1 MLVIYPEKLT
11 IQMVKENYKNY
22 IEVIRITLPKNNIG
36 EYQHKD
42 YLSGVMKL
50 GVKREKFGDILVRN
64 DGADIIVSKDISEY
78 IQANI
83 LGLTR
88 FSKAKINIVNICVK
102 IMIIILLFIINLRF
116 MLPNGEGI
124 EINSN
129 LSILFVIDTSVS
141 MRALDY
147 NGKKERFEGVINDC
161 CNIVEEL
168 SNCKFSIITFGDTAK
183 RLIPFTADSDMVQAE
198 LKAIRIEDD
207 YYAKGSSMNLAKN
220 ILEKTLKDEKQ
231 RKKDNSPIIVFLI
244 SDGEITKEN
253 EKLESFSNIS
263 QYILNGAVLGYGTST
278 GGKMV
283 NSGYADDPSSE
294 LYYIYYYDEQS
305 YQSVTAIS
313 KLDEKNLKQIASD
326 LGIDYVQ
333 MSKTS
338 NINYK
343 LNEIKRQNSNSQLNE
358 QKTSS
363 YKDIYYY
370 FAIPLVILLI
380 IDFTVQKRRIQ

>member
-1 MLVIYPEKLT
+1 MIINPIIPIWLMTIICIISIILVIYNKQLKEKV
-11 IQMVKENYKNY
+11 INKYKKENDKIDKQQNLNK
-22 IEVIRITLPKNNIG
+22 TNK
-36 EYQHKD
+36 
-42 YLSGVMKL
+42 M
-50 GVKREKFGDILVRN
+50 
-64 DGADIIVSKDISEY
+64 
-78 IQANI
+78 
-83 LGLTR
+83 
-88 FSKAKINIVNICVK
+88 AKINIVNICVK

-168 SNCKFSIITFGDTAK
+168 SNCKFSIITFGDTAQ
-183 RLIPFTADSDMVQAE
+183 RLIPFTSDSDMVQAE

-231 RKKDNSPIIVFLI
+231 RKKDNSPIIVFFI
-244 SDGEITKEN
+244 SDGEITKED

-263 QYILNGAVLGYGTST
+263 QYISNGAVLGYGTST